1 MDQASSGGA
10 LLDPLATL
18 LEASQLGAEDGD
30 RRIGEERPERPRVG
44 GGEGFGA
51 GRLGRDQDRR
61 GARSVEHRRP

>member
-1 MDQASSGGA
+1 VG
-10 LLDPLATL
+10 
-18 LEASQLGAEDGD
+18 ASQLGAEDGD
-30 RRIGEERPERPRVG
+30 RRIGEERPERPRIG